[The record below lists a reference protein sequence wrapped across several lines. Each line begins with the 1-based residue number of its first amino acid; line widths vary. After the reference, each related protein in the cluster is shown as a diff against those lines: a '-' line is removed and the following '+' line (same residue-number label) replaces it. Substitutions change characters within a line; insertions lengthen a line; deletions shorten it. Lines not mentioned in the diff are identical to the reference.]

1 MSHATQAASDKI
13 SPALPAPFKRLA
25 WSNLAAQT
33 AEQIGLAATPIVA
46 VLALNADA
54 GETGWLQTAQTLPF
68 LLLAIPFGV
77 LADRMSRRTLM
88 AAAEAM
94 RALSLIG
101 ILALIPLGWLSLPLL
116 GALGFAGACGTVA
129 YGIAAPAL
137 VPALVPEAALAR
149 ANARIELARTLAFAG
164 GPALA
169 GALVGWAGAGPAFGF
184 AAALSLGAVFLLAGI
199 REPLVVAKNMH
210 HDWRAELRDGAR
222 FVARHAL
229 LRPVFVT
236 QFMFNSAFFML
247 QAVYVP
253 YAVNHFGLAA
263 SGVGV
268 TLAAYGVGMVAGAL
282 LAPQVMRALRFG
294 TVIVIGPVAGF
305 VAALTMA
312 ATIWLPWP
320 ALAALSFF
328 LLGIGPILWVIS
340 TTTLRQTVTPRDL
353 LGRVSAINGLAY
365 GARPIGAAAG
375 ALVGGAW
382 GAEACLIVCTAGFLL
397 QMLMIF
403 CSQVS
408 GLKQQPAPAA

>member
-1 MSHATQAASDKI
+1 MSDQNH
-13 SPALPAPFKRLA
+13 ALPAPFKRLA

-68 LLLAIPFGV
+68 LLLAIPFGI

-94 RALSLIG
+94 RTLALVG

-116 GALGFAGACGTVA
+116 GILGFAGACGTVA

-137 VPALVPEAALAR
+137 VPALVPAAALAR

-169 GALVGWAGAGPAFGF
+169 GALVGWTGASPAFGF
-184 AAALSLGAVFLLAGI
+184 AAALSFCAVLLLGGM
-199 REPLVVAKNMH
+199 REPQTAAR
-210 HDWRAELRDGAR
+210 DTQRRWFQELREGAQ
-222 FVARHAL
+222 FVTGHAL

-236 QFMFNSAFFML
+236 QFIFNSAFFML

-253 YAVNHFGLAA
+253 YAVHHFGLSA
-263 SGVGV
+263 SGVGM
-268 TLAAYGVGMVAGAL
+268 TLAAYGVGMVFGAL
-282 LAPQVMRALRFG
+282 LAPQVMRRLRFG
-294 TVIVIGPVAGF
+294 TVIAIGPVAGF
-305 VAALTMA
+305 VAALAMA
-312 ATIWLPWP
+312 ATIWLPSP
-320 ALAALSFF
+320 ALAGLSFF
-328 LLGIGPILWVIS
+328 LLGVGPILWVIS
-340 TTTLRQTVTPRDL
+340 TTTLRQSVTPRAL
-353 LGRVSAINGLAY
+353 LGRVSAINSLAY

-375 ALVGGAW
+375 AVVGGAW
-382 GAEACLIVCTAGFLL
+382 GTEACLIVCAVGFLS
-397 QMLMIF
+397 QMLVIF
-403 CSQVS
+403 CSQVPE
-408 GLKQQPAPAA
+408 LRRQPALAA